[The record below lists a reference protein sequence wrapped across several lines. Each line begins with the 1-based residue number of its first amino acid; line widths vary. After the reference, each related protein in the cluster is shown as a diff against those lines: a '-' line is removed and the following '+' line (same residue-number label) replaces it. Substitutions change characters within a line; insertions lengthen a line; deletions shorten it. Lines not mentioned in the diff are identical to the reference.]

1 LGYSFYININLSKL
15 IIQLNKLLEIIL
27 IQECHYTYKVKV
39 LMSLSHSHVVRSL
52 MVAIVALYN
61 ITPKYFYVTYI
72 LKPMTKS

>member
-1 LGYSFYININLSKL
+1 
-15 IIQLNKLLEIIL
+15 
-27 IQECHYTYKVKV
+27 
-39 LMSLSHSHVVRSL
+39 MSLSHSHVVRSL